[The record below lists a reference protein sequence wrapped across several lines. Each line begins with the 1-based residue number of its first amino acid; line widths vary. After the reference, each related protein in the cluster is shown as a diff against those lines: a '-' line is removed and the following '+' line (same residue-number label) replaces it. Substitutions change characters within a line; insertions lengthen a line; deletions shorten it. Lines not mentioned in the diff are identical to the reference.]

1 MTNYLKRSIAVA
13 VCGAVFAT
21 AALAATEDSKKA
33 TSMLFEGKHIA
44 NMQVGTELLYNFV
57 SKPSDEKA
65 LGKGYSDTIKV
76 KVESDAAPGKK
87 NVVVNMFSG
96 ERARDPNRLPG
107 MDGNP
112 MLLVFLETALGHYQQ
127 LAGGDR
133 TYLKNM
139 FSRRIGDSSTLTPVK
154 LKYKGTEVDGTKVTV
169 TPYAD
174 DAARSKMRG
183 YEGSVFTI
191 VLSDAVPGQFAQMI
205 SDYKNERK
213 DAPTLVETMT
223 LDGVGEV
230 K

>member
-1 MTNYLKRSIAVA
+1 MTNYLKRSCAAVL
-13 VCGAVFAT
+13 CGALFAT
-21 AALAATEDSKKA
+21 AALAATDESKKA
-33 TSMLFEGKHIA
+33 TNLLFDGKHIA
-44 NMQVGTELLYNFV
+44 AIAPGTELIYKFERL
-57 SKPSDEKA
+57 PSDEKA
-65 LGKGYSDTIKV
+65 LGAGYTDTIKV
-76 KVESDAAPGKK
+76 TVESDAAPGKK

-112 MLLVFLETALGHYQQ
+112 MLLVFLETALGHFQQ

-154 LKYKGTEVDGTKVTV
+154 LDYKGQEVEGVKVTV
-169 TPYAD
+169 TPYAED
-174 DAARSKMRG
+174 GARSKMRG

-191 VLSDAVPGQFAQMI
+191 VLSEAVPGKFAQMV
-205 SDYKNERK
+205 SDYKNSLK
-213 DAPTLVETMT
+213 GGPSLVEKMT
-223 LDGVGEV
+223 LEGVGEV

>member
-1 MTNYLKRSIAVA
+1 MTNYLKRSIAAA

-33 TSMLFEGKHIA
+33 TAMLFEGKHIA
-44 NMQVGTELLYNFV
+44 DMQVGTELLYNFV
-57 SKPSDEKA
+57 SKPSDEKT
-65 LGKGYSDTIKV
+65 LGKGYSDTITV

-112 MLLVFLETALGHYQQ
+112 MLLVFLETALGHFQQ

-154 LKYKGTEVDGTKVTV
+154 LNYKGKEVDGMKVTV

-183 YEGSVFTI
+183 YESSVFTI
-191 VLSDAVPGQFAQMI
+191 VLSDAVPGQFAQMV
-205 SDYKNERK
+205 SDYKNELK